1 VIPLF
6 RSFVAPDEPRFRAPR
21 FERFAG
27 DLALWRSVGVLIL
40 STAAFFVF
48 LALVSALR
56 KYFL

>member
-6 RSFVAPDEPRFRAPR
+6 RSFVEPDEPRFRAPR

-27 DLALWRSVGVLIL
+27 DLALWRNIAVLIL
-40 STAAFFVF
+40 STVAFFAL

-56 KYFL
+56 T